1 MRANVHIRP
10 LERRLGDRVLCTI
23 GWVVCIDKRPYRA
36 FYGSTALFMA
46 KSCAERIRQAR
57 AQKEKD
63 YDG

>member
-1 MRANVHIRP
+1 MKANVHIRP

-36 FYGSTALFMA
+36 FYGNMALIMA
-46 KSCAERIRQAR
+46 KSCAERIRQAQ